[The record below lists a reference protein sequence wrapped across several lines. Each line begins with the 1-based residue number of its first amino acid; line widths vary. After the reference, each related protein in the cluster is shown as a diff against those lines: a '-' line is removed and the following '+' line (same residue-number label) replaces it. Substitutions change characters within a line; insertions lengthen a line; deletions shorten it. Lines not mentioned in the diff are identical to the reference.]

1 MKTPNLKLYLAP
13 VALLVMASAL
23 AVQPAS
29 AEARRGE
36 RVVQATYA
44 FNPEAPATEIHAG
57 LKRVVER
64 LCRST
69 GPRAVYLRMYDRTCM
84 TTAMKD
90 GIARIGRQDVA
101 ALETARNG

>member
-1 MKTPNLKLYLAP
+1 MKMPDLKLYVAP
-13 VALLVMASAL
+13 VALLVMAGAL

-36 RVVQATYA
+36 RLVQATYA
-44 FNPEAPATEIHAG
+44 YNPEAPATEIHAG

-69 GPRAVYLRMYDRTCM
+69 GPRAVYLRMHDKTCM
-84 TTAMKD
+84 ASAMKD
-90 GIARIGRQDVA
+90 GIARIGRHDVA
-101 ALETARNG
+101 ALETARIG